1 MFCRERSIDPI
12 STLLDQPI
20 EFLIKIFQSGVA
32 YSSVGTV
39 RYALTSALIM
49 DNVISFGVWEFAV
62 WHPDIVLDYLSN
74 LEYNLT
80 LKDLSKKL
88 AVPLCLLYGQ
98 REEAMNALNIKDIVL

>member
-1 MFCRERSIDPI
+1 MFCREGSIDPI

-39 RYALTSALIM
+39 RCALTSALIM

-62 WHPDIVLDYLSN
+62 WHLDIVLDYHSN
-74 LEYNLT
+74 F
-80 LKDLSKKL
+80 KRFIKKKS
-88 AVPLCLLYGQ
+88 AVPLCLLFGQ